1 MWPGDMPGGV
11 EVCLK
16 SRCGTGTGMSSLV
29 ESWLMSDSTE
39 LERLVA
45 GQHHDPHHVLGA
57 HLERDGEGRDRVVI
71 RGWRPDAIGMVIVVG
86 EQRIQMRRVH
96 PAGLF
101 AGALEVPDIPDYRLE
116 TYYPGE
122 AGEVVVTADDP
133 YRFWPTLGPL
143 DLHLLAEGRD
153 EGLWR
158 HLGAQVRVHQGV
170 SGTSFAV
177 WAPGA
182 RAVRVVGD
190 FNGWDGR
197 LHPMRTLG
205 SSGVW
210 EIFLP
215 GVGPG
220 ARYKFEVL
228 SGHGQVSLRADP
240 FAFAAEVPPATASI
254 VTRSTYEWQDAAWFA
269 ARAATDLLHAP
280 VSIYECHLG
289 SWRLTQD
296 ADGGWR
302 PLTYR
307 EAAEVLPGYLTGLG
321 FTHVEFL
328 PVAEYPFAGS
338 WGYQV
343 TGYYAPTARFGTPD
357 DFRYLVDRL
366 HQAGIGVLVDW
377 VAGHFPKDDWAL
389 ARFDGT
395 ALYEHADPRLGEQP
409 DWGTLVF
416 NYGRH
421 EVRNFLLANALYWIE
436 EFHLDGLRVDAV
448 ASMLY
453 LDYSR
458 REGEWVTNRFGGRE
472 NLEAID
478 FIKEVNE
485 VLYRHDPSV
494 MLVAEE
500 STSWPAVSRPTY
512 LGGLGFGFKWN
523 MGWMN
528 DTLVYF
534 SKDPVHRRYH
544 HHELTFA
551 LLYAFTENF
560 ILPLSHDEV
569 AHGKGSLLGKMPGD
583 RWQQF
588 ANLRALLAWMWAH
601 PGRPLLFMGGEIAQN
616 DEWRHD
622 ASVDWHLLDYPE
634 HAGVQALVRALNT
647 VYRREPALWEQDFD
661 WPGFRWIDPDD
672 AGNSVLSFLRF
683 PASAGRPVACLA
695 NLTPVPRPDYR
706 IGLPQPGRWAEILNS
721 DNAEFGGSNTLTG
734 AVTAEAPGW
743 NDLDYSATVT
753 LPPLGVLWLAHD
765 PGHGKPATR

>member
-1 MWPGDMPGGV
+1 MDSPVDFG
-11 EVCLK
+11 
-16 SRCGTGTGMSSLV
+16 
-29 ESWLMSDSTE
+29 LMVDGAD

-45 GQHHDPHHVLGA
+45 GEHHDPHSLLGA
-57 HLERDGEGRDRVVI
+57 HPVRGGDGRDRVVV
-71 RGWRPDAIGMVIVVG
+71 RGWRPDAIGMVILAG
-86 EQRIQMRRVH
+86 EQRVQMLRIH
-96 PAGLF
+96 PAGVF
-101 AGALEVPDIPDYRLE
+101 AGVLEGPGIPDYRLE
-116 TYYPGE
+116 TTYPDG
-122 AGEVVVTADDP
+122 VVVAIDDP
-133 YRFWPTLGPL
+133 YRYWPTLGQL
-143 DLHLLAEGRD
+143 DLHLLAEGRH

-158 HLGAQVRVHQGV
+158 HLGAQVRVHQGA

-190 FNGWDGR
+190 FNSWDGR
-197 LHPMRTLG
+197 LHPMRVLG

-220 ARYKFEVL
+220 AHYKFEVVSQQGYL
-228 SGHGQVSLRADP
+228 SLRADP
-240 FAFAAEVPPATASI
+240 FAFATEVPPATASV
-254 VTRSTYEWQDAAWFA
+254 VTQSRYHWQDAGWFA
-269 ARAATDLLHAP
+269 DKETTDLLHAP
-280 VSIYECHLG
+280 VSVYECHLG

-296 ADGGWR
+296 AGGRWR

-307 EAAEVLPGYLTGLG
+307 EAAEALPGYLSDLG

-328 PVAEYPFAGS
+328 PVAEYPFSGS

-343 TGYYAPTARFGTPD
+343 TGFYASTARYGTPD

-366 HQAGIGVLVDW
+366 HQAGIGFLVDW
-377 VAGHFPKDDWAL
+377 VVGHFPKDDWAL

-395 ALYEHADPRLGEQP
+395 ALYEHADPRLGEHP

-421 EVRNFLLANALYWIE
+421 EVRNFLIANALFWIE
-436 EFHLDGLRVDAV
+436 EFHIDGLRVDAV

-458 REGEWVTNRFGGRE
+458 QEGEWVTNRFGGRE

-478 FIKEVNE
+478 FIKELNE
-485 VLYRHDPSV
+485 VVYRHHPSI

-523 MGWMN
+523 MGWMH

-551 LLYAFTENF
+551 LLYAFSENF

-569 AHGKGSLLGKMPGD
+569 SHGKGSLLGKMPGD

-616 DEWRHD
+616 GEWRHD
-622 ASVDWHLLDYPE
+622 GSIDWHLLDYPE
-634 HAGVQALVRALNT
+634 HAGVQALVRELNT
-647 VYRREPALWEQDFD
+647 VYRNEPALWEQDFD
-661 WPGFRWIDPDD
+661 WPGFRWIDPNDSEH
-672 AGNSVLSFLRF
+672 SVLSFLRF
-683 PASAGRPVACLA
+683 PITGGRTTACIA
-695 NLTPVPRPDYR
+695 NLTPVPRHDYR
-706 IGLPQPGRWAEILNS
+706 IGLPEPGRWVEILNS
-721 DNAEFGGSNTLTG
+721 DSATFGGSDILAG
-734 AVTAEAPGW
+734 AVTAEAVGW
-743 NDLDYSATVT
+743 NDLGYSATLT
-753 LPPLGVLWLAHD
+753 LPPLGVLWLAHEPD
-765 PGHGKPATR
+765 TSLSATPPSAT

>member
-1 MWPGDMPGGV
+1 
-11 EVCLK
+11 
-16 SRCGTGTGMSSLV
+16 MSSQV
-29 ESWLMSDSTE
+29 HSGQVVDDAD
-39 LERLVA
+39 LERLVT
-45 GQHHDPHHVLGA
+45 GLHHDPHSLLGA
-57 HLERDGEGRDRVVI
+57 HPALDGEGRDCVVI
-71 RGWRPDAIGMVIVVG
+71 RGWRPDAVGMVLLAG
-86 EQRIQMRRVH
+86 ERRIEMGCVH

-101 AGALEVPDIPDYRLE
+101 AGVVEGPGTPDYRLE
-116 TYYPGE
+116 ATYPDG
-122 AGEVVVTADDP
+122 VVVVVDDP
-133 YRFWPTLGPL
+133 YRYWPTLGQL
-143 DLHLLAEGRD
+143 DLHLLAEGRH

-158 HLGAQVRVHQGV
+158 HLGAQVRVHQGTP
-170 SGTSFAV
+170 GTSFAV

-197 LHPMRTLG
+197 LHPMRVLG

-220 ARYKFEVL
+220 ARYKFEVV
-228 SGHGQVSLRADP
+228 SQHGQVSLRADP
-240 FAFAAEVPPATASI
+240 FAFATEVPPATASV
-254 VTRSTYEWQDAAWFA
+254 VTQSRYEWQDAAWFA
-269 ARAATDLLHAP
+269 SQETTDLLHAP

-289 SWRLTQD
+289 SWRLAQD

-307 EAAEVLPGYLTGLG
+307 EAAEALPGYLTDLG

-328 PVAEYPFAGS
+328 PIAEHPFSGS

-343 TGYYAPTARFGTPD
+343 TGFYAPTARHGTPD

-389 ARFDGT
+389 AHFDGT
-395 ALYEHADPRLGEQP
+395 ALYEHADPRMGEHP

-421 EVRNFLLANALYWIE
+421 EVRNFLLANALFWIE
-436 EFHLDGLRVDAV
+436 EFHIDGLRVDAV

-458 REGEWVTNRFGGRE
+458 KEGEWITNRFGGRE

-478 FIKEVNE
+478 FIKESNE
-485 VLYRHDPSV
+485 VIYRHHPSV

-523 MGWMN
+523 MGWMH

-534 SKDPVHRRYH
+534 AKDPVHRRYH

-551 LLYAFTENF
+551 LLYAFSENF

-588 ANLRALLAWMWAH
+588 ANLRALLTWMWAH
-601 PGRPLLFMGGEIAQN
+601 PGRQLLFMGGEIAQN
-616 DEWRHD
+616 GEWRHD
-622 ASVDWHLLDYPE
+622 GSLDWHLLDYPE

-661 WPGFRWIDPDD
+661 WPGFRWINPNDSD
-672 AGNSVLSFLRF
+672 NSVLSFLRF
-683 PASAGRPVACLA
+683 PITGGRPVACVA
-695 NLTPVPRPDYR
+695 NLTSVPRHDYR
-706 IGLPQPGRWAEILNS
+706 IGLPQPGRWVEILNS
-721 DNAEFGGSNTLTG
+721 DNADFGGSNTLAG
-734 AVTAEAPGW
+734 AVTAEPTGW
-743 NDLDYSATVT
+743 DDLDYSATLT
-753 LPPLGVLWLAHD
+753 LPPLGVLWLAHE
-765 PGHGKPATR
+765 PETNLPAAPRPAT